1 MTNPVGVK
9 KRRVS
14 VFSSAAK
21 SHQQWCLGSGYAK
34 ITFLPKTCC
43 EHFMDSDSSG
53 QSVGSEGNLGLN
65 FKIGSKAFFYALI
78 FPTHDASHINL
89 CSCSGI
95 DSTSLS
101 TIGGKESTH
110 MILNDYWVVSFTD
123 CVVFSL

>member
-53 QSVGSEGNLGLN
+53 QSVGSESNLG
-65 FKIGSKAFFYALI
+65 FEFSKLEVKRPFMHLFSR
-78 FPTHDASHINL
+78 PTVQV
-89 CSCSGI
+89 
-95 DSTSLS
+95 T
-101 TIGGKESTH
+101 
-110 MILNDYWVVSFTD
+110 
-123 CVVFSL
+123 